1 MRPALSLT
9 LPALFLALLA
19 GCQRTPAP
27 DSGVA
32 PGTGT
37 VRGER
42 ALAHLQHLSRDI
54 GPRVQGSP
62 AEAQAR
68 EYIAGQLRRMGCQ
81 PQLQPFTVTRR
92 NAAGEVQTV
101 TSGNVMAVQPGAS
114 DKEILVVAHLDSV
127 ATGRGADDNAS
138 GVGVLL
144 EAAEALRGKS
154 LPHTVRFVA
163 VGAEE
168 SYSDGVPGGFRSGG
182 LQGSSFY
189 ARQLSA
195 EAVQKTLFVVNLDSL
210 AAGDHMNIYGS
221 AGGGGYVRDAALE
234 LARTLGHD
242 IRTSPGLEGEFPA
255 GSTGD
260 WSDHAPFSRL
270 GIPYAYF
277 EATNW
282 ELGDKDGYTQTEKVG
297 SVWHTENDTWE
308 FLNAEFPGRTE
319 AHLKAFSDVLI
330 RLLQA
335 PPSR

>member
-1 MRPALSLT
+1 MRTST
-9 LPALFLALLA
+9 LLCWPLLLFTLLV
-19 GCQRTPAP
+19 GCGPTTAP
-27 DSGVA
+27 DGA
-32 PGTGT
+32 A
-37 VRGER
+37 RGER
-42 ALAHLQHLSRDI
+42 ALTHMQHLNDI
-54 GPRVQGSP
+54 GPRVQGTP

-68 EYIAGQLRRMGCQ
+68 DYIAAQLRAAGYS
-81 PQLQPFTVTRR
+81 PELQPFTVTRR
-92 NAAGEVQTV
+92 NAAGETQTV

-114 DKEILVVAHLDSV
+114 DKEIIVVAHLDSV
-127 ATGRGADDNAS
+127 AVARGADDNAS

-154 LPHTVRFVA
+154 LPHTVRFLA

-168 SYSDGVPGGFRSGG
+168 GYSDGVAGGFRNRG
-182 LQGSSFY
+182 LKGSSFY
-189 ARQLSA
+189 AEQMSDDAL
-195 EAVQKTLFVVNLDSL
+195 QKTLFVVNLDSL

-221 AGGGGYVRDAALE
+221 AGEGGYVRDAALE

-260 WSDHAPFSRL
+260 WSDHAPFAKRGL
-270 GIPYAYF
+270 PYAYF

-297 SVWHTENDTWE
+297 SVWHTEKDTSD
-308 FLNAEFPGRTE
+308 FLNTEFPGRTE
-319 AHLKAFSDVLI
+319 AHLEAFSDVLI
-330 RLLQA
+330 RLLQV

>member
-1 MRPALSLT
+1 MRAPLLLTLSALSF
-9 LPALFLALLA
+9 AMLA
-19 GCQRTPAP
+19 GCGPGSAP
-27 DSGVA
+27 ISGA
-32 PGTGT
+32 A
-37 VRGER
+37 RGER
-42 ALAHLQHLSRDI
+42 ALTHMQHLNDI
-54 GPRVQGSP
+54 GARVQGTP

-68 EYIAGQLRRMGCQ
+68 DYISAQLRAAGYS
-81 PQLQPFTVTRR
+81 PELQPFSVTRR
-92 NAAGEVQTV
+92 NAAGETQTV

-114 DKEILVVAHLDSV
+114 DKEIIVVAHLDSV

-138 GVGVLL
+138 GVGLLL
-144 EAAEALRGKS
+144 EAAEALRRKS
-154 LPHTVRFVA
+154 LPHTVRFLA

-168 SYSDGVPGGFRSGG
+168 GYSDGVAGGFRSGG
-182 LQGSSFY
+182 LKGSSFY
-189 ARQLSA
+189 AGQMSDDAL
-195 EAVQKTLFVVNLDSL
+195 QKTLFVVNLDSL

-221 AGGGGYVRDAALE
+221 AGEGGYVRDAALE

-260 WSDHAPFSRL
+260 WSDHAPFSKRGL
-270 GIPYAYF
+270 AYAYF

-297 SVWHTENDTWE
+297 SVWHTKNDTLDFLNTE
-308 FLNAEFPGRTE
+308 FLGRTE

>member
-1 MRPALSLT
+1 MRPAVPLVCSALSLT
-9 LPALFLALLA
+9 LLA
-19 GCQRTPAP
+19 GCGPSSTPTA
-27 DSGVA
+27 DIK
-32 PGTGT
+32 
-37 VRGER
+37 RGER
-42 ALAHLQHLSRDI
+42 ALAHMEHLSRNI
-54 GPRVQGSP
+54 GPRVQGTP

-68 EYIAGQLRRMGCQ
+68 EYVAAQLRAAGYQ
-81 PQLQPFTVTRR
+81 PELQPLTVTRR

-114 DKEILVVAHLDSV
+114 DKEIIVVAHLDSV
-127 ATGRGADDNAS
+127 DTGRGADDNAS

-144 EAAEALRGKS
+144 EAAEALRGKR
-154 LPHTVRFVA
+154 LPHTVRFLA

-168 SYSDGVPGGFRSGG
+168 GYSDGLPGGFRSGG
-182 LQGSSFY
+182 LKGSSFY
-189 ARQLSA
+189 TEQMSDDAL
-195 EAVQKTLFVVNLDSL
+195 QKTLFVVNLDSL

-221 AGGGGYVRDAALE
+221 AGEGGYVRDAALE

-260 WSDHAPFSRL
+260 WSDHAPFAKRGL
-270 GIPYAYF
+270 PYAYF

-297 SVWHTENDTWE
+297 SVWHTPNDTPE
-308 FLNAEFPGRTE
+308 FLNAQFPGRTE
-319 AHLKAFSDVLI
+319 AHLRAFSDVLI